1 MHDLYRGVQKPY
13 KKNDGSKKDL
23 KRACE
28 IDKVR
33 KGREGQGMDDAACG
47 TKHGCMKHE
56 AQGRY
61 GMGISHRE
69 VFKRYMNSTLYF
81 K

>member
-1 MHDLYRGVQKPY
+1 MG
-13 KKNDGSKKDL
+13 
-23 KRACE
+23 E

-56 AQGRY
+56 AQGRMIRY
-61 GMGISHRE
+61 GMGTSHGE
-69 VFKRYMNSTLYF
+69 VFKRYMNSTLCF
-81 K
+81 E

>member
-1 MHDLYRGVQKPY
+1 MG
-13 KKNDGSKKDL
+13 
-23 KRACE
+23 E

-56 AQGRY
+56 AQGRMIRY
-61 GMGISHRE
+61 GMVWESLMGKYLRG
-69 VFKRYMNSTLYF
+69 T
-81 K
+81 